1 MEEKQTQEKRKFSE
15 KFSKVYD
22 KYYKYLFI
30 ITIILILSS
39 LFYLI
44 YFYSQHNDIIYKD
57 VTLSGGTSITIYEK
71 TDIDN
76 LKQALLEKFP
86 DINIRKI
93 SDLTTNK
100 QIAFIVETEAPV
112 EEIKPAL
119 EEYLKYELTKENSS
133 IEFTGSSLGANFY
146 KQLQIAIVIAFI
158 LMALVVF
165 IIFRTFIPSL
175 AVVLSAFADI
185 VMTLALVNFLGLRIS
200 TAGVVAFL
208 MLIGYSVDT
217 DILLTTRLIKNKEG
231 RLNSR
236 LFNAFKT
243 GITMTLT
250 SIAAVLTALLI
261 VSRLSQILTQI
272 FLILF
277 IGLSFDLLNTW
288 ITNASIL
295 KLYCEKK
302 QID

>member
-76 LKQALLEKFP
+76 LKQVLLEKFP